1 MKIKIIELK
10 SKHLKGQLGPSE
22 LRKIVLERIDDC
34 KVALDYI
41 HHKENIS
48 RSIVEKRV

>member
-41 HHKENIS
+41 HRKEN
-48 RSIVEKRV
+48 